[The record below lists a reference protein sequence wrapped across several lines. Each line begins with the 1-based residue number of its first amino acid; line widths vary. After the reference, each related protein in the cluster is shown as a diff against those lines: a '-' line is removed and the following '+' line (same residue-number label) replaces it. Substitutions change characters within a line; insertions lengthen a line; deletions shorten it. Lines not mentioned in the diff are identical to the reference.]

1 MSSVCCNGNQ
11 DEACGWPRK
20 TVRATIALVSI
31 PIIIAGSIVMM
42 ILLFLKGKYSSALG
56 VLSGLT
62 GILGT
67 IIGYYFG
74 SRSAENSKIISEINV

>member
-1 MSSVCCNGNQ
+1 MSVCCNGNQ

-31 PIIIAGSIVMM
+31 PIIITGSIVLM
-42 ILLFLKGKYSSALG
+42 ILLFWRGKYSSALG